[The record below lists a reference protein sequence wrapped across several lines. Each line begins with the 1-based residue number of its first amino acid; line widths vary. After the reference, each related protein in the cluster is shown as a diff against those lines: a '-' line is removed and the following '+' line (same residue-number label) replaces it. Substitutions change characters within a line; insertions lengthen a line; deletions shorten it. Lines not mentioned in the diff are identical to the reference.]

1 MRTFSLL
8 LSLLALCWAPIVT
21 AQELPALGADAT
33 KVSVSGLSSGAFMA
47 VQYSVAWSSEVMGV
61 GVVAGGPYNCAPP
74 NGGLFISVCMQGKPK
89 PPAERSWR
97 AAQGFA
103 RDGVI
108 DPVAGIARQRVYL
121 FSGTQDSVVAPVVMA
136 AVRDF
141 YDLAKVSS
149 AALAYVGA
157 MPAGHAFVSAEIGD
171 PCGENGGIYVVK
183 CPAGTGLY
191 DQPGAILNHIY
202 GLKFKAAPVLSAS
215 PVAFD
220 QARYGGGS
228 ALMADKGFA
237 YVPAACRAAG
247 VRCAVHVVFHGCKQS
262 ADAIGSDAI
271 YAKLGYNRW
280 ADSNGIVVL
289 YPQVD
294 ASLSNPMGCWDWWG
308 YSGLNFQLRHGPQ
321 IDAVHRMVKKLLEP
335 A

>member
-1 MRTFSLL
+1 MRAFSIL
-8 LSLLALCWAPIVT
+8 LSMLAWCWASVVT
-21 AQELPALGADAT
+21 AQELPAVGADPA

-74 NGGLFISVCMQGKPK
+74 NGLGFINVCMRGS

-97 AAQGFA
+97 AAQDFA

-121 FSGTQDSVVAPVVMA
+121 FSGTKDSVVLPSVMA
-136 AVRDF
+136 AVHDF
-141 YDLAKVSS
+141 YGKAKV
-149 AALAYVGA
+149 APDALAFVRT
-157 MPAGHAFVSAEIGD
+157 MPAGHAFVSAEIGES
-171 PCGENGGIYVVK
+171 CGENGGIFVVE
-183 CPAGTGLY
+183 CPLGTALY

-202 GLKFKAAPVLSAS
+202 GLKFKPAASLSTT
-215 PVAFD
+215 PIAFD

-228 ALMADKGFA
+228 ALMAGKGYA
-237 YVPAACRAAG
+237 YVPTACRVAAA
-247 VRCAVHVVFHGCKQS
+247 RCAVHVVFHGCKQS
-262 ADAIGSDAI
+262 ADTIGSDAI

-280 ADSNGIVVL
+280 AESNGIVML
-289 YPQVD
+289 YPQVN
-294 ASLSNPMGCWDWWG
+294 ASAMNPMGCWDWWG

-321 IDAVHRMVKKLLEP
+321 IDAVHQMVKRLLQGS
-335 A
+335 